1 MDIKI
6 PEDCWEEDA
15 EGVISS
21 WLYTGGDAVE
31 AGAVIAEIMVEKV
44 MHEIEAPTDGTLV
57 HLIAEEETVSKGAVI
72 GRVD

>member
-21 WLYTGGDAVE
+21 WLYSSGDTVD
-31 AGAVIAEIMVEKV
+31 AGAVVAEIMVEKV
-44 MHEIEAPTDGTLV
+44 MHEIEAPISGTLV
-57 HLIAEEETVSKGAVI
+57 HSVAEEETVSKGTVI
-72 GRVD
+72 GRID